1 MFEFLPEGRFLT
13 DFEVDDH
20 LLGSGGFGCVYNCKH
35 KLDLQ
40 NYAVKVVKILK
51 KTKKKILR
59 EAQFLASVEHQ
70 SIVRYYQA
78 WIEDG
83 YVEEEEDVESEEE
96 EESVESD
103 KDEENVES
111 EEVEIDS
118 EEAEEEDEIDTEEE
132 EAVFGTEGNLL
143 FSGSVEKGVVSLL
156 FIQMELCHGNLSEKL
171 ENLVDNRQLGYNWF
185 RQIME
190 GLSHLHSRGI
200 AHNDLSTKN
209 IFFDKNNNAK
219 IGDLG
224 VAKEVGSTILTEDSL
239 GAELYRAPEKKKGVP
254 INSKMD
260 IFSAGVIL
268 YELLYP
274 IKTGFE
280 RCLLLQANREKGE
293 LPIDGHSGIK
303 NILYYLILRNAPQ
316 LLTSWHCS
324 QIAESD

>member
-20 LLGSGGFGCVYNCKH
+20 LLGSGGFGCVYKCKH

-70 SIVRYYQA
+70 SIVRYYQ
-78 WIEDG
+78 D
-83 YVEEEEDVESEEE
+83 
-96 EESVESD
+96 
-103 KDEENVES
+103 
-111 EEVEIDS
+111 
-118 EEAEEEDEIDTEEE
+118 AEEEDEIDTDEE

-171 ENLVDNRQLGYNWF
+171 ENLVDNPELAYNWF
-185 RQIME
+185 RQFME
-190 GLSHLHSRGI
+190 GLSHLHSLGI

-209 IFFDKNNNAK
+209 IFLDKNNNAK

-293 LPIDGHSGIK
+293 LPIDGHSGIDLLVK
-303 NILYYLILRNAPQ
+303 NMVSHHPRERPTASDVLALLPEIKNEFVGSLDRRLRG
-316 LLTSWHCS
+316 
-324 QIAESD
+324 I